1 MKDCL
6 TIGQAAR
13 LTGMTTETL
22 RHYDRI
28 GLITPSRRDEWSGY
42 RYYTRQDIVRLN
54 TVQALRC
61 MELSLQEIQ
70 QILACSQLE
79 ELIGLLRQAEAKA
92 DARLAQLHA
101 ARSRIARARQAYES
115 KRSSAQARGG
125 LFVQQLPERIV
136 VLSQEPAEP
145 SLETLWNY
153 LAPFY
158 DQLGAG
164 SRQQYALEDAAGV
177 YRCAE
182 SSRLFAICSRY
193 PSLEGLTRIP
203 AGPYLCASC
212 TEEDRMQVLEQ
223 MLQAARTQYG
233 AAPSFSLELV
243 ILSGVL
249 QWTYQIQLP
258 LLPNAE
264 SAPAGHPPRPG
275 A

>member
-28 GLITPSRRDEWSGY
+28 GLITPSQRDEWSGY

-79 ELIGLLRQAEAKA
+79 ELIGLLLQAEAKA
-92 DARLAQLHA
+92 DARIAQLHA

-153 LAPFY
+153 LAPFTISWEP
-158 DQLGAG
+158 DPASSMRWKTPPASIAVPNPPGC
-164 SRQQYALEDAAGV
+164 SPSAAG
-177 YRCAE
+177 
-182 SSRLFAICSRY
+182 
-193 PSLEGLTRIP
+193 IP
-203 AGPYLCASC
+203 AWR
-212 TEEDRMQVLEQ
+212 D
-223 MLQAARTQYG
+223 
-233 AAPSFSLELV
+233 
-243 ILSGVL
+243 
-249 QWTYQIQLP
+249 
-258 LLPNAE
+258 
-264 SAPAGHPPRPG
+264 
-275 A
+275 